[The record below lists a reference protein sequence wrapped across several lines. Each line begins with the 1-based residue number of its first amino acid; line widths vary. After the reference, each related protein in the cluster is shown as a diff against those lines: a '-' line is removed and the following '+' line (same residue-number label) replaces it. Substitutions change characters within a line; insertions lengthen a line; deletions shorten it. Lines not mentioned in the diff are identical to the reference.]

1 MKTSAF
7 LLLLL
12 FCTAAFAQ
20 PGAYSIKGKVGKA
33 GKPAVMVLTNV
44 TTRTPLD
51 TVYLKKGKFQFSG
64 TTEDPFRAS
73 LMLYHKGFPA
83 TDAAS
88 PNPAMQPAS
97 GIEAFSLIIEPAK
110 MKIASKDSLKSA
122 VVTGSKLNDE
132 NQALQQAMKSTDDLR
147 KKMQELISNTPRE
160 ETNSEAFRAK
170 YMPLSQEYSETLKK
184 VQLDFIQQNPDSWL
198 CLDLIRQVGGYQP
211 DVNVVEPMFNGLSER
226 VRNTKAGKEFAD
238 NLVKLHKTAI
248 GEMAPDFTQNDPDG
262 KPVKL
267 SDFRGKYLLV
277 DFWASW
283 CGPCRMENPN
293 VVKTYNEFKDKNFTI
308 LGVSLDREN
317 ARDAWLKAIEKDQLT
332 WHHVS
337 DLKFWNNEVA
347 KLYMVR
353 AIPDNFLIG
362 PDGRIVARGLR
373 GDKLREKLAE
383 LIK

>member
-1 MKTSAF
+1 
-7 LLLLL
+7 
-12 FCTAAFAQ
+12 
-20 PGAYSIKGKVGKA
+20 
-33 GKPAVMVLTNV
+33 
-44 TTRTPLD
+44 
-51 TVYLKKGKFQFSG
+51 
-64 TTEDPFRAS
+64 
-73 LMLYHKGFPA
+73 
-83 TDAAS
+83 
-88 PNPAMQPAS
+88 
-97 GIEAFSLIIEPAK
+97 
-110 MKIASKDSLKSA
+110 MKITSKDSLKNA
-122 VVTGSKLNDE
+122 VITGSVLNDE
-132 NQALQQAMKSTDDLR
+132 NQALQQSMKVTDDL
-147 KKMQELISNTPRE
+147 KKQLQELVRNTPRE
-160 ETNSEAFRAK
+160 QQNSKEFEEQYDK
-170 YMPLSQEYSETLKK
+170 LYE
-184 VQLDFIQQNPDSWL
+184 QLDKKQKEINLAFLKAHPDSWL

-211 DVNVVEPMFNGLSER
+211 DVKEIEPMFNALSER

-317 ARDAWLKAIEKDQLT
+317 GRDAWLKAIEKDQLT

-337 DLKFWNNEVA
+337 DLKFWNNEAA

-373 GDKLREKLAE
+373 GDKLREKLEE

>member
-1 MKTSAF
+1 MKTVAVVALVFVVAS
-7 LLLLL
+7 
-12 FCTAAFAQ
+12 TFAQ
-20 PGAYSIKGKVGKA
+20 TGSYSIKGKIGKA
-33 GKPAVMVLTNV
+33 DKPAVIVLTNAS
-44 TTRTPLD
+44 TRTPLD

-73 LMLYHKGFPA
+73 LTLFHKGFPA
-83 TDAAS
+83 DAQ
-88 PNPAMQPAS
+88 PNPGMQPPA
-97 GIEAFSLIIEPAK
+97 GREILPLIIEPAK
-110 MKIASKDSLKSA
+110 MKISSKDSLKSA
-122 VVTGSKLNDE
+122 VITGSVLNDE
-132 NQALQQAMKSTDDLR
+132 NQALQQAMKVTDDL
-147 KKMQELISNTPRE
+147 KKQLQELVRNTPRE
-160 ETNSEAFRAK
+160 KQNTKEFEEQYDK
-170 YMPLSQEYSETLKK
+170 IYE
-184 VQLDFIQQNPDSWL
+184 QLDKKQKEINLTFLKAHPDSWL

-211 DVNVVEPMFNGLSER
+211 DVKEIEPMFNALSER
-226 VRNTKAGKEFAD
+226 VRNTKTGKEFAD

-317 ARDAWLKAIEKDQLT
+317 GREAWLKAIEKDQLT

-383 LIK
+383 LI

>member
-1 MKTSAF
+1 MKRLF
-7 LLLLL
+7 LFVFIFSNLVSL
-12 FCTAAFAQ
+12 AQ
-20 PGAYSIKGKVGKA
+20 PAAYTIKGKVGKT
-33 GKPAVMVLTNV
+33 GKQAVIVLSNAS
-44 TTRTPLD
+44 TRTQLD
-51 TVYLKKGKFQFSG
+51 TVYLKKGKFRFTG

-73 LMLYHKGFPA
+73 LTLFYKGLPEA
-83 TDAAS
+83 NTGS
-88 PNPAMQPAS
+88 TPAMQAPA
-97 GIEAFSLIIEPAK
+97 GREALAFIVEPAK
-110 MKIASKDSLKSA
+110 MKITSKDSLKNA
-122 VVTGSKLNDE
+122 VITGSVLNDE
-132 NQALQQAMKSTDDLR
+132 NQALQQSMKVTDDL
-147 KKMQELISNTPRE
+147 KKQLQELVRNTPRE
-160 ETNSEAFRAK
+160 QQNSKEFEEQYDK
-170 YMPLSQEYSETLKK
+170 LYE
-184 VQLDFIQQNPDSWL
+184 QLDKKQKEINLAFLKAHPDSWL

-211 DVNVVEPMFNGLSER
+211 DVKEIEPMFNALSER

-317 ARDAWLKAIEKDQLT
+317 GRDAWLKAIEKDQLT

-337 DLKFWNNEVA
+337 DLKFWNNEAA